1 MAFSRHENYHTSNAC
16 KQSARE
22 NFLLPMVVQDDVRE
36 RQLIELFKLERIE
49 GAGRADTDAKL
60 SLDGVDIPFEL
71 KSSTDD
77 SVTTVRDFG
86 PAHVAKWKHK
96 HWLIGFYDKDGK
108 TLKYCVYGSPK
119 MMATWVTE
127 KEEYIR
133 VDFELAKTVPPL
145 IHLDLLYQL
154 LGKKDVYSVEDGR
167 LLHKRQY
174 SAAQYLERR
183 DLENGYSPQRMLDI
197 LRERCSYIISRGST
211 LNNPHI
217 PGSYFA
223 GWERITERHAE
234 RLRELVAK
242 ALADEAKELEK
253 AAQAAEASAREIDKA
268 T

>member
-1 MAFSRHENYHTSNAC
+1 
-16 KQSARE
+16 
-22 NFLLPMVVQDDVRE
+22 MVVQDDARE

-60 SLDGVDIPFEL
+60 VVEAVEIPFEL

-86 PAHVAKWKHK
+86 PEHVKKWERK
-96 HWLIGFYDKDGK
+96 HWLFGFYEKDGV
-108 TLKYCVYGSPK
+108 TLEYSLYGSPK
-119 MMATWVTE
+119 MMGPWVKE

-133 VDFELAKTVPPL
+133 VDFELAKTVPAL
-145 IHLDLLYQL
+145 IHLDVLYQL
-154 LGKKDVYSVEDGR
+154 LGKKDAYSVGDAK

-174 SAAQYLERR
+174 SAKQYLEQR
-183 DLENGYSPQRMLDI
+183 DLSNGYSPQRMLDI
-197 LRERCSYIISRGST
+197 LRERCGYVIARGST

-217 PGSYFA
+217 PGSYFK

-234 RLRELVAK
+234 RLRELLAQ
-242 ALADEAKELEK
+242 ALADEAKDLQK
-253 AAQAAEASAREIDKA
+253 AAQAAEESVRKIEKA

>member
-1 MAFSRHENYHTSNAC
+1 MVANAY
-16 KQSARE
+16 KQLACAPCAE
-22 NFLLPMVVQDDVRE
+22 GIFLAMVVQDDARE

-49 GAGRADTDAKL
+49 GAGRADTDAEL
-60 SLDGVDIPFEL
+60 EVGGVNIPFEL

-86 PAHVAKWKHK
+86 PDHVAKWKLK

-108 TLKYCVYGSPK
+108 TLKYSIYGSPK
-119 MMATWVTE
+119 MMAPWVKE

-145 IHLDLLYQL
+145 IHLELLYYL
-154 LGKKDVYSVEDGR
+154 LGKKDVYSVEDAK

-174 SAAQYLERR
+174 SKAQYLEQC
-183 DLENGYSPQRMLDI
+183 DVKNGYSPERMLAI
-197 LRERCSYIISRGST
+197 LKERCRYVIERGST

-217 PGSYFA
+217 PGSYFK
-223 GWERITERHAE
+223 GWEHITERHAE
-234 RLRELVAK
+234 RLRELVAE
-242 ALADEAKELEK
+242 ALTEEAKELGK
-253 AAQAAEASAREIDKA
+253 TAQAAKESARKIDKA

>member
-1 MAFSRHENYHTSNAC
+1 VCVCGADGD
-16 KQSARE
+16 SAA
-22 NFLLPMVVQDDVRE
+22 MVVQDDARE
-36 RQLIELFKLERIE
+36 RQLIKLFKLERIE

-60 SLDGVDIPFEL
+60 VVGKGVEIPFEL

-86 PAHVAKWKHK
+86 PDHVAKWKHK
-96 HWLIGFYDKDGK
+96 HWLIGFYEKDGT
-108 TLKYCVYGSPK
+108 TLRYCVYGSPK
-119 MMATWVTE
+119 MMAPWVRE

-133 VDFELAKTVPPL
+133 VDFELAKTVPSL
-145 IHLDLLYQL
+145 IPLDLLYHL
-154 LGKKDVYSVEDGR
+154 LGKREKYSVEDAR

-183 DLENGYSPQRMLDI
+183 DLKDGYSPERMLDI
-197 LRERCSYIISRGST
+197 LRERCGYVISRGST

-217 PGSYFA
+217 PGTYFN
-223 GWERITERHAE
+223 GWERITKRHAE

-242 ALADEAKELEK
+242 ALEEEAKDLEK
-253 AAQAAEASAREIDKA
+253 AAHTAAESARKIDKP